1 MVGSY
6 CPQEVLRDHDTILWM
21 DASFRLFQPHLDP
34 AVARILKTGYG
45 VVLFSSGGGH
55 NFGKI
60 HKGMYEYLPTD
71 VERQKRTGMGGAT
84 AMLLC
89 KFTGSC

>member
-1 MVGSY
+1 M
-6 CPQEVLRDHDTILWM
+6 LWM

-34 AVARILKTGYG
+34 ATARILKTGYG
-45 VVLFSSGGGH
+45 VVLFSSGGGP
-55 NFGKI
+55 NFRKT

-71 VERQKRTGMGGAT
+71 IERQKRTGMGGAT

-89 KFTGSC
+89 KYTGSC